1 MRAMIGRHWALIGEV
16 TRTWLTTRHQIRTRA
31 GDQKGVGGGG
41 GRRLMRL
48 GHEAVSLEAGPWC
61 LEVDET
67 VLVVDN

>member
-1 MRAMIGRHWALIGEV
+1 MVIGEV

-31 GDQKGVGGGG
+31 GDQKGVRGGG

-61 LEVDET
+61 WQVDGT
-67 VLVVDN
+67 VLVMYN